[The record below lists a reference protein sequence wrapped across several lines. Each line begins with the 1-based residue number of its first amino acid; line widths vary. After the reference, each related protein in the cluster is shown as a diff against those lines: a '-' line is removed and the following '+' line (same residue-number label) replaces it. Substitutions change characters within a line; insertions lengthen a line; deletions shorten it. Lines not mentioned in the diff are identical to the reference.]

1 MIARLLVSAGLV
13 VVGYA
18 IGRTVNNFQET
29 RDGILDSIKE
39 EVVSD
44 EDLLKEDDKDDN
56 TIA

>member
-44 EDLLKEDDKDDN
+44 EDLLKEDDKDDH